1 MKKNPT
7 QKSLKIK
14 SFFGFPSCL
23 KNKRV
28 VVLNHNSTTAYP
40 IDTKFVAPR
49 ALFILTFSIKNGTTI
64 KQKLHSRSHDQTLK
78 FTSRTNL
85 DL

>member
-1 MKKNPT
+1 
-7 QKSLKIK
+7 
-14 SFFGFPSCL
+14 
-23 KNKRV
+23 
-28 VVLNHNSTTAYP
+28 
-40 IDTKFVAPR
+40 
-49 ALFILTFSIKNGTTI
+49 LTFSIKNGTTI